1 MSSAA
6 GCTLLS
12 SAPFHPSLS
21 PLMRNSPPVILSLSF
36 VVKHN
41 LTCHPHCQSPSSA
54 TYCTGPQKY
63 GAKINLGIFHQLIV
77 SCCSN
82 DLYLYFSLAFHDKK
96 KHSQKILLFPSFHYQ
111 IPCGTS
117 HILIVLL
124 TRVMVLTCVIVLR
137 SDQDKLSVSRAPFG
151 NNVSG
156 IYFSGAAGGQIFNYF
171 TYKSKTVL

>member
-1 MSSAA
+1 MFYFEHLNGTLNVCRHCQCYYLSTFEYLYLEEGRPPSSSAA

-41 LTCHPHCQSPSSA
+41 LTCHPHCQSPSASSA

-82 DLYLYFSLAFHDKK
+82 DLYLYFSLAFHDKNLIISFFPLPNTMWYIT
-96 KHSQKILLFPSFHYQ
+96 HSYCAVN
-111 IPCGTS
+111 PCYGVNLCYCAE
-117 HILIVLL
+117 I
-124 TRVMVLTCVIVLR
+124 R
-137 SDQDKLSVSRAPFG
+137 SRQ
-151 NNVSG
+151 
-156 IYFSGAAGGQIFNYF
+156 
-171 TYKSKTVL
+171 T